1 MVDKGFYHECGNVKT
16 HDIRI
21 LYDMSKWCNLV
32 VDIKFIAA
40 AQPVYTFCYLLFK
53 YIFIRG
59 LNKIILDK
67 LHGNGIRKG
76 FDTISCIF
84 YCFSTG
90 IFF

>member
-1 MVDKGFYHECGNVKT
+1 MIDKGFYYECGNVKT
-16 HDIRI
+16 HDMWI
-21 LYDMSKWCNLV
+21 LHEMSKWCNLV

-40 AQPVYTFCYLLFK
+40 AQLVYAFCYLLFK

-59 LNKIILDK
+59 FNKIILDK
-67 LHGNGIRKG
+67 LHGNSIRKG
-76 FDTISCIF
+76 FDTISRIL